1 VTCPSIRARQA
12 RQGEVFQF
20 LTPTPHAQSSPVTVT
35 LAQEVKKQTSS
46 NYIAFCFRGAM
57 DSSKSIPRHGKRN
70 VLSQVIGREKGSS
83 GLAVA
88 LPEIASHSLIS
99 P

>member
-1 VTCPSIRARQA
+1 
-12 RQGEVFQF
+12 
-20 LTPTPHAQSSPVTVT
+20 
-35 LAQEVKKQTSS
+35 
-46 NYIAFCFRGAM
+46 M